1 MENMDGN
8 QAVGIL
14 IQAANDAQLKGA
26 FTLQQAVVIAKAIE
40 VLTTPPDQRPEGP
53 MKDKVVKT
61 NA

>member
-1 MENMDGN
+1 MENMTPNDALG
-8 QAVGIL
+8 VL

-40 VLTTPPDQRPEGP
+40 VISTPPDQRPEGP
-53 MKDKVVKT
+53 MKDKVVKA

>member
-1 MENMDGN
+1 MENMTPND
-8 QAVGIL
+8 ALGIL

-40 VLTTPPDQRPEGP
+40 VISTPPDQRPEGP
-53 MKDKVVKT
+53 MKKNVVKP

>member
-40 VLTTPPDQRPEGP
+40 ILTTPPDQRPEGP
-53 MKDKVVKT
+53 MKEKVVAAK
-61 NA
+61 A

>member
-1 MENMDGN
+1 MENMTPNDAIG
-8 QAVGIL
+8 VL

-40 VLTTPPDQRPEGP
+40 VISTPPDQRPEGP
-53 MKDKVVKT
+53 MKKNVVKP

>member
-8 QAVGIL
+8 QAIGVL

-40 VLTTPPDQRPEGP
+40 ILTTPPDQRPEGP
-53 MKDKVVKT
+53 MQKNVVKP

>member
-1 MENMDGN
+1 MENMTPNDALG
-8 QAVGIL
+8 VL

-40 VLTTPPDQRPEGP
+40 VISTPPDQRPEGP
-53 MKDKVVKT
+53 MKDKVVKP

>member
-1 MENMDGN
+1 MENMTPNDALG
-8 QAVGIL
+8 VL

-40 VLTTPPDQRPEGP
+40 VISTPPDQRPEGP
-53 MKDKVVKT
+53 MKKNVVKP

>member
-1 MENMDGN
+1 MENMTPNDALG
-8 QAVGIL
+8 VL
-14 IQAANDAQLKGA
+14 VQAANDAQLKGA

-40 VLTTPPDQRPEGP
+40 VISTPPDQRPEGP

>member
-1 MENMDGN
+1 MENMTPNDALG
-8 QAVGIL
+8 VL

-40 VLTTPPDQRPEGP
+40 VISTPPDQRPEGP
-53 MKDKVVKT
+53 MQKNVVKP

>member
-8 QAVGIL
+8 QAIGVL

-26 FTLQQAVVIAKAIE
+26 FTLQQAVIIAKAIE
-40 VLTTPPDQRPEGP
+40 VISTPPDQRPEGP
-53 MKDKVVKT
+53 MKKNVV